1 MVILRHIGDTQN
13 NMKALHGIR
22 ILDLTHMLSG
32 PYAGMMLADMGAE
45 TIKVEPPRTG
55 EGTRKL
61 LANDPNNS
69 IEGMGAYFLTLNR
82 NKKSVTLNLKSE
94 RGRALFYE
102 LVAQSDVVLSNFS
115 AGVVDKLKI
124 GYADLSAINPR
135 IITCCITGFG
145 ETGEDKDRVAFDM
158 VAQAMGGGMSITG
171 LPGSTPVRSGIPIG
185 DLGGGMMAVI
195 GVLSALVARQQTG
208 RGQHVDISMLDAQ
221 ISLLNY
227 MATMYFLSGEVPQ
240 PLGNAHFVHVP
251 YNSFP
256 VQDGFII
263 VAVITDDFWTNLMS
277 LLQLPEL
284 DTEENRTQPGRWR
297 NQDLIN
303 QRLSEVFGTNTQ
315 SYWIEKLMSV
325 RVPCAPVYT
334 LPQALANPQ
343 VQTRKMVVDITHPNG
358 QTVKTTG
365 NPIKLSETYEDTFS
379 SPPLL
384 GQHTDCVLQEL
395 LNKSEAELA
404 TLREEGTI

>member
-1 MVILRHIGDTQN
+1 
-13 NMKALHGIR
+13 MKALHGIR

-45 TIKVEPPRTG
+45 TVKVEPPKTG

-61 LANDPNNS
+61 LASDPQNS
-69 IEGMGAYFLTLNR
+69 VEGMGAYFLTLNR

-94 RGRALFYE
+94 KGLALFYE

-124 GYADLSAINPR
+124 GYAHLAPINPR

-145 ETGEDKDRVAFDM
+145 ETGPDKDRVAFDM

-171 LPGSTPVRSGIPIG
+171 LPNSTPVRSGIPIG

-195 GVLSALVARQQTG
+195 GVLAALVARQQTG

-227 MATMYFLSGEVPQ
+227 MATMAFLSGDVPQ

-256 VQDGFII
+256 VQDGYII
-263 VAVITDDFWTNLMS
+263 VAVITDEFWANLMG
-277 LLQLPEL
+277 LLNLPEL

-303 QRLSEVFGTNTQ
+303 QRLSEVFCTNTQ
-315 SYWIEKLMSV
+315 AYWIAQLTGV

-343 VQTRKMVVDITHPNG
+343 VQARNMVIDVQHPNG
-358 QTVKTTG
+358 TPVKMTG
-365 NPIKLSETYEDTFS
+365 NPIKLSDTYEDTYS

-384 GQHTDCVLQEL
+384 GQDTQAILQGW
-395 LNKSEAELA
+395 LNKSEEELA
-404 TLREEGTI
+404 QLQQEGVI